1 MISGKKVNDE
11 PVSCNRYIAVWILKS
26 VWYEFKF
33 QPVKRLTFIL
43 GGIMKQKYSIH
54 KDTEKQTLVIKEYG
68 ELNKEILSL
77 LCEEAYP
84 EAVIQD
90 AIKEGKEALIKVL
103 RTRNMY
109 PPGVFANSIADLVIT
124 FYGSDGEQS
133 TEIMLDDKEFFEK
146 NGIDV
151 PQEEEVVESDENDI
165 DSVLDDNIDEVYEEK
180 KIIKDLK
187 STIKVAD
194 EDGNDTDGDM

>member
-1 MISGKKVNDE
+1 
-11 PVSCNRYIAVWILKS
+11 
-26 VWYEFKF
+26 
-33 QPVKRLTFIL
+33 
-43 GGIMKQKYSIH
+43 MKQKYSIH

-84 EAVIQD
+84 EEVIQD

-109 PPGVFANSIADLVIT
+109 PPGVFANSIADLVIM

-151 PQEEEVVESDENDI
+151 PQEEEAVESDEDDI
-165 DSVLDDNIDEVYEEK
+165 DSVLEDNIDEVYEEK

-187 STIKVAD
+187 STLKVAD
-194 EDGNDTDGDM
+194 EDSADTDDGV

>member
-1 MISGKKVNDE
+1 
-11 PVSCNRYIAVWILKS
+11 
-26 VWYEFKF
+26 
-33 QPVKRLTFIL
+33 
-43 GGIMKQKYSIH
+43 MKQKYSIH
-54 KDTEKQTLVIKEYG
+54 KDVEQQRLVIKEYG

-84 EAVIQD
+84 EKVIQG

-109 PPGVFANSIADLVIT
+109 PPGVFANSIADLVIA
-124 FYGSDGEQS
+124 FYGSEGEQS

-146 NGIDV
+146 NDTGV
-151 PQEEEVVESDENDI
+151 SEEEEDIESDDDDI
-165 DSVLDDNIDEVYEEK
+165 DSVLEDDIEEVYEDK

-187 STIKVAD
+187 STLKVAD
-194 EDGNDTDGDM
+194 DDAAETDDDN

>member
-1 MISGKKVNDE
+1 
-11 PVSCNRYIAVWILKS
+11 
-26 VWYEFKF
+26 
-33 QPVKRLTFIL
+33 
-43 GGIMKQKYSIH
+43 MKQKYSIH
-54 KDTEKQTLVIKEYG
+54 KDTEKRALVIKEYG

-84 EAVIQD
+84 EDVIQG
-90 AIKEGKEALIKVL
+90 AIKEGKDALIKVL

-109 PPGVFANSIADLVIT
+109 PPGVFANSIADLVIA

-151 PQEEEVVESDENDI
+151 PPEEEAVESDEDDI
-165 DSVLDDNIDEVYEEK
+165 DSVLEDNIDEVYEEK

-187 STIKVAD
+187 STLKVAD
-194 EDGNDTDGDM
+194 DDAGDTDVEV

>member
-1 MISGKKVNDE
+1 
-11 PVSCNRYIAVWILKS
+11 
-26 VWYEFKF
+26 
-33 QPVKRLTFIL
+33 
-43 GGIMKQKYSIH
+43 MKQKYSIH

-84 EAVIQD
+84 EEVIQD

-109 PPGVFANSIADLVIT
+109 PPGVFANSIADLVIM

-151 PQEEEVVESDENDI
+151 PQEEEVVESDEDDI
-165 DSVLDDNIDEVYEEK
+165 DSVLEDDIDEIYEEK

-194 EDGNDTDGDM
+194 EDAADTDGDV